1 MYNYPS
7 WIYLKRE
14 YIYMCLLIQG
24 PKQPRNDMNMYHELL
39 YEELRKLWDGPP
51 VEVWDAYAEEYFN
64 LKVIM
69 FVTVQDYPS
78 LGYQSGQTVH

>member
-1 MYNYPS
+1 
-7 WIYLKRE
+7 
-14 YIYMCLLIQG
+14 
-24 PKQPRNDMNMYHELL
+24 MYHELL